1 MIRRWSVSNR
11 YINILK
17 KSMAK
22 EDKSREF
29 RFENIEKT
37 RSYFIKEK
45 NKNELIS

>member
-1 MIRRWSVSNR
+1 
-11 YINILK
+11 
-17 KSMAK
+17 MAK

-45 NKNELIS
+45 NKNELISQNVRKVYIL